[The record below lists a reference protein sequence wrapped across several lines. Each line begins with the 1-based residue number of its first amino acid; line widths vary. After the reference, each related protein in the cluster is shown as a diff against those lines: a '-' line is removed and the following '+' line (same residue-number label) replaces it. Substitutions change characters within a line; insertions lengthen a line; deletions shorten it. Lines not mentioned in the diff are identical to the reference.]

1 MRIGLVSNEVMPFV
15 GGGIAT
21 YAVEMARALQSEG
34 HEVHILTQGFEGLRE
49 RGREFL
55 PGVEYHAY
63 DPARGLASLPGAYYS
78 VANRASMSV
87 REALREQH
95 ERTPF
100 DYIEFPEYRGEGYWS
115 LRAKRTLGELRDVVL
130 GVRLHTPHYLCM
142 EVDRNFALSVENAHV
157 EHMEKQSVREC
168 DLLVGASQAVLDRVR
183 HDVGPPLPGESR
195 PPHRL
200 IRLPLDLARLAGVP
214 GAGTP
219 STTGPKTILYFGRLQ
234 TCKGTHVLVKAA
246 LALLARGE
254 DVNFRFIGGDTLT
267 GPFGRSMRE
276 HLERLVKGPHR
287 DRFRFE
293 PAMDRGDLAREIR
306 AAWACCFPSLW
317 ESYSY
322 ACVEALALG
331 ACVVASDGGA
341 LGEIVQHEQNGLVCA
356 KDDASALEAQL
367 LRVLRDGALRG
378 RLAAAAP
385 ARAAALSDSRAIA
398 REMVDAIQERRR
410 ELSHAAT
417 SIPAGTRNTGNSTK
431 PDAPNAS
438 VIIPF
443 YNVGKYLPQTLRSLH
458 EQSVRGFEL
467 LIIDDGS
474 DEPESL
480 DLLRTLRR
488 EGVRVI
494 SKPNGGLG
502 SARNVGFHEARGEWI
517 LPVDADDVCRADYVE
532 TFLRVIGRD
541 PSLAFAAAFFESFYE
556 TPGERVS
563 GYIPLAPDPDLLGY
577 HNIAGPGACA
587 ILHRETVLG
596 VGGYDEW
603 LTSYEDWDLWCT
615 LTERGHRGTIIPETL
630 LYYRLRQGSLI
641 RSEALPRAQ
650 ALRAYLLAK
659 HPRLAARP
667 DIAARLI
674 LSEAFEKQERVASL
688 EQQVRELQERLIA
701 AQGHAE
707 IKGTAGEAPGLGE
720 GVDASLV
727 RSEAYRMIRSNIR
740 YRLADRLNDALKAVG
755 VHRTVKGM
763 AQRAIRS
770 RGPNR

>member
-1 MRIGLVSNEVMPFV
+1 MRICLVSNEVMPFV

-21 YAVEMARALQSEG
+21 YAVEMARALLGEG

-49 RGREFL
+49 RGQEFL
-55 PGVEYHAY
+55 PGVVYHAY
-63 DPARGLASLPGAYYS
+63 DASRGLASLPGAYYS

-87 REALREQH
+87 RETLRELH
-95 ERTPF
+95 ARTPF

-115 LRAKRTLGELRDVVL
+115 LRAKRTLGELADAVL

-142 EVDRNFALSVENAHV
+142 EMDRSFALSVENAHI

-168 DLLVGASQAVLDRVR
+168 DLLLGASRAVLDRVR
-183 HDVGPPLPGESR
+183 RDAGAALPGAAC

-200 IRLPLDLARLAGVP
+200 LRLPLDLARLADAGGP
-214 GAGTP
+214 GAPPASP
-219 STTGPKTILYFGRLQ
+219 SHMGPKTILYFGRLQ
-234 TCKGTHVLVKAA
+234 TCKGTHVLARAA
-246 LALLARGE
+246 LGLLARGE
-254 DVNFRFIGGDTLT
+254 DVHFRFIGGDTIT

-293 PAMDRGDLAREIR
+293 PAVDRGALAREIR
-306 AAWACCFPSLW
+306 SAWACCFPSLW

-331 ACVVASDGGA
+331 ACVVTSDGGA
-341 LGEIVQHEQNGLVCA
+341 LGEIVQHEQSGLVCA
-356 KDDASALEAQL
+356 HGDAGALEAQL
-367 LRVLRDGALRG
+367 LRVLRDEPLRQ

-385 ARAAALSDSRAIA
+385 ARAAALSNSRVIA
-398 REMVDAIQERRR
+398 QELVDTVHERRR
-410 ELSHAAT
+410 ELA
-417 SIPAGTRNTGNSTK
+417 STK
-431 PDAPNAS
+431 ITSTPTTPDAPDAS
-438 VIIPF
+438 VVIPF
-443 YNVGKYLPQTLRSLH
+443 YNVGKYLPETLTSLNN
-458 EQSVRGFEL
+458 QSVRGFEL

-480 DLLRTLRR
+480 DLLRRLRR
-488 EGVRVI
+488 GGLRVI

-502 SARNVGFHEARGEWI
+502 SARNAGFHEARGEWI
-517 LPVDADDVCRADYVE
+517 LPVDADDVCREDYIA
-532 TFLRVIGRD
+532 TFLGVIRRN

-556 TPGERVS
+556 KPGERVS

-587 ILHRETVLG
+587 ILHRETVLS

-615 LTERGHRGTIIPETL
+615 LLERGHRGTILPEAL

-659 HPRLAARP
+659 HPRMAGRP
-667 DIAARLI
+667 DITARLI
-674 LSEAFEKQERVASL
+674 LGEAFEKQERVALL

-707 IKGTAGEAPGLGE
+707 IKGPAGEAPALGE

-763 AQRAIRS
+763 AQRAIRA
-770 RGPNR
+770 RGPRR